1 MVSKLNI
8 VIFGPPGAGKG
19 TQAQYLAT
27 KLKYYQISTGDLLRN
42 ESKNFTDLG
51 KKISKIIDKGEF
63 VSDDI
68 VNDLLY
74 REITKPEKRNK
85 IIFDGYPRNILQAK
99 NLDKLLKNDNQKIG
113 SIIYLNVTKEVIKNR
128 IIGRVV
134 CQKCNI
140 IFNEFENPKAL
151 KNHQCKKKFLKRRSD
166 DDVKV
171 VIKRYDTYIKQTK
184 PILDYYSNR
193 TIFKEVDGSKKI
205 EEITS
210 KIDQIITV

>member
-1 MVSKLNI
+1 MNI